1 MKSLCLLTRRAG
13 TTREAF
19 RDYYETQHC
28 RLGMKYFP
36 FAKYLRNHVVAASVD
51 IDFDCVSEFYF
62 DAGRGGADLMA
73 TSVGDILRADERKFM
88 DQGLIRPAVAEESI
102 LAGPP
107 RDVAAPGTQR
117 QLLMLDPADGAAD
130 ADFFAALRDWGLALG
145 AAPGMLRVSLDRAT
159 PFAPGAGGFPWRAML
174 SLWLAPGATP
184 VPILAPP
191 AMLALGVALL
201 VDACE
206 SPPELIRALYAP
218 ESN

>member
-1 MKSLCLLTRRAG
+1 MKSVCLLTRRAG

-36 FAKYLRNHVVAASVD
+36 FAKYLRNHVLAASAD

-62 DAGRGGADLMA
+62 DPERGGGDLMA
-73 TSVGDILRADERKFM
+73 TPVGDILRADERKFM

-117 QLLMLDPADGAAD
+117 QLLMLDPAVGTTDEGFA
-130 ADFFAALRDWGLALG
+130 AALRDWGLALG
-145 AAPGMLRVSLDRAT
+145 AAPGVMRVSLDRTTA
-159 PFAPGAGGFPWRAML
+159 FAPGAAGFPWRAML
-174 SLWLAPGATP
+174 SLWLAPGAAPVAIP
-184 VPILAPP
+184 VPPVAV
-191 AMLALGVALL
+191 ALGVELL
-201 VDACE
+201 ADVCE
-206 SPPELIRALYAP
+206 SPRELIESLYAP
-218 ESN
+218 A

>member
-1 MKSLCLLTRRAG
+1 MKSVCLLTRRAG

-36 FAKYLRNHVVAASVD
+36 FAKYLRNHVVAASAD

-62 DAGRGGADLMA
+62 DPARGGGDLMA
-73 TSVGDILRADERKFM
+73 TPVGDILRADERKFM

-117 QLLMLDPADGAAD
+117 QLLMLEPAGGTAD
-130 ADFFAALRDWGLALG
+130 AAFFAAARDWGLGLG
-145 AAPGMLRVSLDRAT
+145 AAQEGVMRVSLDRTT
-159 PFAPGAGGFPWRAML
+159 PFAPGAAGFPWRAML
-174 SLWLAPGATP
+174 SLWLEPGA
-184 VPILAPP
+184 APARITAP
-191 AMLALGVALL
+191 SAALRLGVALL
-201 VDACE
+201 VDVCE
-206 SPPELIRALYAP
+206 SPPELIHALYDPA
-218 ESN
+218 

>member
-1 MKSLCLLTRRAG
+1 MKSVCLLTRRAG

-36 FAKYLRNHVVAASVD
+36 FAKYLRNHVLAASAD

-62 DAGRGGADLMA
+62 DPERSGGDLMA
-73 TSVGDILRADERKFM
+73 TPVGDILRADERKFM

-117 QLLMLDPADGAAD
+117 QLLMLEPAGGTAEAA
-130 ADFFAALRDWGLALG
+130 FFAAARDWGLGLG
-145 AAPGMLRVSLDRAT
+145 AAQEGVMRVSLDRTTA
-159 PFAPGAGGFPWRAML
+159 FAPGAAGFPWRAML
-174 SLWLAPGATP
+174 SLWLAPGA
-184 VPILAPP
+184 APARITAP
-191 AMLALGVALL
+191 SAALRLGVALL
-201 VDACE
+201 VDVCE
-206 SPPELIRALYAP
+206 SPPELIHALYDPA
-218 ESN
+218 